1 MLGVMR
7 TKSRKDRFR
16 GKPSEILMDWRDH
29 ITVDA
34 GRQGGQ
40 PCMRG
45 TRIPVY
51 VILDNLAAG
60 ESEDTILAEYPTLTR
75 VHIRASLAF
84 AAEIAHD
91 RILPI
96 PA

>member
-1 MLGVMR
+1 
-7 TKSRKDRFR
+7 
-16 GKPSEILMDWRDH
+16 MDWREQ
-29 ITVDA
+29 IVVDA

-51 VILDNLAAG
+51 VILDNLADG
-60 ESEDTILAEYPTLTR
+60 ESEESILAEYPTLTHT
-75 VHIRASLAF
+75 HIRAALAF

-91 RILPI
+91 RIVPI

>member
-1 MLGVMR
+1 
-7 TKSRKDRFR
+7 
-16 GKPSEILMDWRDH
+16 MDWREH
-29 ITVDA
+29 IVVDA

-45 TRIPVY
+45 TRVY

-60 ESEDTILAEYPTLTR
+60 ESEENILAEYPSLTR
-75 VHIRASLAF
+75 THIRAALAF
-84 AAEIAHD
+84 AAALAHD
-91 RILPI
+91 HIVPI